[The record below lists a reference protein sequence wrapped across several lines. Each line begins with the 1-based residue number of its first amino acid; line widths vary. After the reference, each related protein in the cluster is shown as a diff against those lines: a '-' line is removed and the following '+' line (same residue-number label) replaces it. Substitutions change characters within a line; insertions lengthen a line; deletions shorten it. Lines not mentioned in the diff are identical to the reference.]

1 MLRALVNLV
10 MLVLSKTLLPMIIV
24 FLFTV
29 SIFYS
34 MSINLDALLIIGDVK
49 SMRNNIISSLS
60 THCVR
65 GSTQNFTS
73 NLKE

>member
-1 MLRALVNLV
+1 
-10 MLVLSKTLLPMIIV
+10 MIIV